1 MAAAEEPDVVHRRRA
16 PERLRGPVIELD
28 LVRRPANPASVHRP
42 LAAAAVRAGVRV
54 REGVARGVEL
64 RDELPGHGGV
74 EPRELGRERLDTVAL
89 PVGSWGVH
97 GACGRVGIERFNR
110 RTYGRRRRFTVRR
123 RRTELQGCG
132 GRTRRGDPHRRHHV
146 ATRRVLD
153 RLQLGDELQRFLL
166 GETEEPRKHL
176 GLVLGRRG
184 CDAARDRP
192 CLLRGRPEGRSR
204 TRTPAERCVRSLLAR
219 WCPAK
224 RARAEIA
231 SSDPLGSLERD
242 CSGPYKSERARRSR
256 RRTGFL
262 RADPRG
268 RGSRA
273 RNRPGRPPSSLPF
286 CTTAEQSAPRA
297 QCRRKGVPVEM

>member
-1 MAAAEEPDVVHRRRA
+1 MNSAEGAAWTRGPGPRPGNGQRSGGGRDVPARRKR
-16 PERLRGPVIELD
+16 RLRVAWSRESSAVSGSTRSRSRWEVG
-28 LVRRPANPASVHRP
+28 AFT
-42 LAAAAVRAGVRV
+42 VRAG
-54 REGVARGVEL
+54 EL
-64 RDELPGHGGV
+64 ASTSSTG
-74 EPRELGRERLDTVAL
+74 EPTAEE
-89 PVGSWGVH
+89 
-97 GACGRVGIERFNR
+97 
-110 RTYGRRRRFTVRR
+110 RRFTVRR

>member
-1 MAAAEEPDVVHRRRA
+1 VDARTGTAAGERAEKRGWARRSRAAET
-16 PERLRGPVIELD
+16 
-28 LVRRPANPASVHRP
+28 PA
-42 LAAAAVRAGVRV
+42 
-54 REGVARGVEL
+54 E
-64 RDELPGHGGV
+64 GGV

-242 CSGPYKSERARRSR
+242 CSGPYVRASAAFSPTHGLLASRSTRSR
-256 RRTGFL
+256 F
-262 RADPRG
+262 
-268 RGSRA
+268 
-273 RNRPGRPPSSLPF
+273 
-286 CTTAEQSAPRA
+286 PRA
-297 QCRRKGVPVEM
+297 EPSRPSPLFIALLHDR